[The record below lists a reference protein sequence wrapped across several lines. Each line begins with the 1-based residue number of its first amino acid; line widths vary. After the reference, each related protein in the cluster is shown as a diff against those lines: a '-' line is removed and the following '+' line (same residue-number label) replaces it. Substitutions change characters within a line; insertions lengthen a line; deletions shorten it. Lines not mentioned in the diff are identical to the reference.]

1 MPAIRVGVREFRE
14 QMTRYLASDSP
25 VAVTRHGE
33 TLGVFVPTPRKPLQ
47 TADREALKSA
57 ANRLAD
63 ALADIDEGE
72 ISTDFKSWKRSR
84 KATGRNA
91 RS

>member
-14 QMTRYLASDSP
+14 QITRYLASDSP

-47 TADREALKSA
+47 TADREALKA
-57 ANRLAD
+57 AASHLAD
-63 ALADIDEGE
+63 ALAGVDEDE
-72 ISTDFKSWKRSR
+72 ISADFKNWKRSR
-84 KATGRNA
+84 KAAGRNA
-91 RS
+91 RP